1 MRPLS
6 IAKQVTDRGGE
17 SLKRYL
23 LEVSRIPMI
32 TEDEEVKLAI
42 KIRSGDIEALEKLV
56 TANLRFVISVAKQ
69 YQGRGLKL
77 HDLINEGN
85 LGMVKAATKFDETR
99 GFKFI
104 SYAVWWVRQGIL
116 QAITENSRMVRL
128 PLNKINVINRIN
140 EACSQFE
147 QIHQRMPNSEEI
159 SELIDVGVEEIK
171 ICLKHAFW
179 PISIDG
185 SKNDMQGENALV
197 NRLSAGLLESPETS
211 LIENSLKKDVNDFLG
226 ILSIRESYII
236 RMYFGIGEESP
247 LTMDEIAYNLELTKE
262 RVRQIKTTALSRL
275 KKNANNN
282 FLKDYLG

>member
-17 SLKRYL
+17 SLRRYL
-23 LEVSRIPMI
+23 VEVGRIPMI
-32 TEDEEVKLAI
+32 TEDEEVELAI
-42 KIRSGDIEALEKLV
+42 RIRNGDAIALEKLV
-56 TANLRFVISVAKQ
+56 NSNLRFVISVAKQ

-85 LGMVKAATKFDETR
+85 LGLVKAAAKFDETR

-116 QAITENSRMVRL
+116 QAITENSRIVRL

-147 QIHQRMPNSEEI
+147 QMHQRMPDAVEI
-159 SELIDVGVEEIK
+159 SEMIDVGIAEIK
-171 ICLKHAFW
+171 VCLKHSLRH
-179 PISIDG
+179 ISIDG
-185 SKNDMQGENALV
+185 SRNDREGENVLA
-197 NRLSAGLLESPETS
+197 NRLSAGLLQSPEVS
-211 LIENSLKKDVNDFLG
+211 LIENSLKKDVCDFLG
-226 ILSIRESYII
+226 VLSLRESYVV
-236 RMYFGIGEESP
+236 RMYFGIGEEAP
-247 LTMDEIAYNLELTKE
+247 LVLDEIANNLEITKE
-262 RVRQIKTTALSRL
+262 RVRQIKTTAIERL
-275 KKNANNN
+275 KRNANSN